1 MDLPE
6 SLAYQVQGNIIS
18 FSSQVKCKNIF
29 AFQSLE
35 FSISIDYVHAN
46 LARAHFNKQRQLGNL

>member
-1 MDLPE
+1 MEHLDLLE
-6 SLAYQVQGNIIS
+6 SLAYQVEGNIIS

-35 FSISIDYVHAN
+35 FSVSIDYVHAS
-46 LARAHFNKQRQLGNL
+46 LASSSFISSFQ